1 MSVEEKHGKFVRLN
15 APTLDLSEAFR
26 VLEENKQ
33 KAGTGTGAGTGIG
46 IGIGAGTGAGSESG
60 AGAGMGSE
68 VNCVTDYTVS
78 QNTLEQ
84 VTDPPRPR
92 P

>member
-1 MSVEEKHGKFVRLN
+1 MEEKHGKFVRLN

-33 KAGTGTGAGTGIG
+33 AGVTGVGA
-46 IGIGAGTGAGSESG
+46 E
-60 AGAGMGSE
+60 AGAGVG

-84 VTDPPRPR
+84 VTHLDFTHKY
-92 P
+92 

>member
-1 MSVEEKHGKFVRLN
+1 MEEKHGKFVRLN

-33 KAGTGTGAGTGIG
+33 AAAGTGTGVGVV
-46 IGIGAGTGAGSESG
+46 IGAG
-60 AGAGMGSE
+60 

-84 VTDPPRPR
+84 VTPLVLDQIY
-92 P
+92 

>member
-1 MSVEEKHGKFVRLN
+1 MTVEEIHGKFVRLN

-33 KAGTGTGAGTGIG
+33 AGVTGIG
-46 IGIGAGTGAGSESG
+46 AEVGVG
-60 AGAGMGSE
+60 

-84 VTDPPRPR
+84 VTHLVFTHKY
-92 P
+92 

>member
-1 MSVEEKHGKFVRLN
+1 MEEKHGKFVRLN

-33 KAGTGTGAGTGIG
+33 AAAGTGTGVGVGVV
-46 IGIGAGTGAGSESG
+46 IGAG
-60 AGAGMGSE
+60 

-84 VTDPPRPR
+84 VTPLVLDQIY
-92 P
+92 